1 MYINKG
7 VELSVCLPQKL
18 HKKQFPNILLA
29 TESIFECLEALRPC
43 LSLLLLVDTQDL
55 LAQLSTEE
63 AGQAVLSPVVP
74 QDPGFGHRPVP
85 HAGIPAVVTSSTGA
99 GLLSST
105 PCVRATSMYSRPA
118 CRAHTNTSKT
128 EGKLC

>member
-1 MYINKG
+1 MQVFQLTCHIYHDLRNTGEVRMYINKG

-55 LAQLSTEE
+55 LDQLSTEE

-74 QDPGFGHRPVP
+74 QDPGFGHRPFP
-85 HAGIPAVVTSSTGA
+85 HAGLQAVVTSST
-99 GLLSST
+99 
-105 PCVRATSMYSRPA
+105 P
-118 CRAHTNTSKT
+118 
-128 EGKLC
+128 